1 MSADIRKVMTMDW
14 PARIRDERQA
24 RDWDV
29 HSTARRL
36 RAAAGDESLPDHDS
50 LVRAIRRWESG
61 KVATMTERYRLLYG
75 RIFSRDVRMLFGSH
89 ENNLEEDTSRE
100 EEESTNRRDAL
111 KLGLAATLG
120 QVLGE
125 AADEA
130 LEFTRR
136 ANTSAVGR
144 GTLDHLHTAVCDIA
158 GSYARRP
165 PVELFPVA
173 RLYRRRVDQLIAGPH
188 TLKEQRE
195 LFVYAGWLSEILAWL
210 AHDLGDPLTGEA
222 YAIDCF
228 EHADQAGHDELC
240 AWAAD
245 AMASIALHADQ
256 PSRAVSAALR
266 GLNRVPVSHP
276 LAVRLH
282 AQASRGHARL
292 GNRDDFQDTYQQAD
306 NLWNALPT
314 RTPARPDGTDT
325 GPLAAYA
332 MTTYTASSYLWLGD
346 YEQARHYAE
355 RAVRAHEVTP
365 AGQRS
370 LSREAIAHLDLGI
383 ALAHLGALDKAL
395 AHGLRALGSP
405 RMVTSVQAR
414 AADLDAVLAAKYPG
428 TGQAAEF
435 QAAVAATRVGTAP

>member
-1 MSADIRKVMTMDW
+1 MDW
-14 PARIRDERQA
+14 PARIRVERQA

-29 HSTARRL
+29 HSMARRL
-36 RAAAGDESLPDHDS
+36 REAAGDEPLPDHDS
-50 LVRAIRRWESG
+50 LVRYIRRWESG

-75 RIFSRDVRMLFGSH
+75 RIFSRDVRMLFDPS
-89 ENNLEEDTSRE
+89 ENNQERDPSQEGEDP
-100 EEESTNRRDAL
+100 TNRRDAL

-144 GTLDHLHTAVCDIA
+144 GTLDHLHTAVCDIT

-165 PVELFPVA
+165 PADLFPVA

-195 LFVYAGWLSEILAWL
+195 LFVYAGWLSETLAWL

-245 AMASIALHADQ
+245 AMASIALHANQ
-256 PSRAVSAALR
+256 PARAVSAALR
-266 GLNRVPVSHP
+266 GLGRVPAGHP

-292 GNRDDFQDTYQQAD
+292 GNRDDFQDSYQQAND
-306 NLWNALPT
+306 LWNALPA

-325 GPLAAYA
+325 GPLATYA

-346 YEQARHYAE
+346 YEQARHHAE
-355 RAVRAHEVTP
+355 RAVRSHEMTP

-383 ALAHLGALDKAL
+383 ARAHLGALDEAI
-395 AHGLRALGSP
+395 ACGLRALGSP
-405 RMVTSVQAR
+405 RIVASVYAR
-414 AADLDAVLAAKYPG
+414 AADLDAVLVAKYPG
-428 TGQAAEF
+428 SSQAAEF
-435 QAAVAATRVGTAP
+435 HATLAATRVGTTS